1 MSDINPT
8 QETWEIGLSSWI
20 IQDGNY
26 PDFTVGQ
33 LAEFA
38 LEFYTTRVHLRESTA
53 KSAKRLGAAKYEIN
67 GEIVYLTP
75 DVWVLDFGVC
85 AFQESTPPKGL
96 SVGKF
101 VTAEIYLGIDPFFYF
116 ERLYTLPRIPALVY
130 SWKIDSIQQQTAPFL
145 ETREP
150 SGQKVLVRDEKKLGY
165 KTVEKTDAWKD
176 DDGHGEYVLSCTRL
190 DVPPQFKSATAT

>member
-38 LEFYTTRVHLRESTA
+38 LEFYPTRVHLRESTA
-53 KSAKRLGAAKYEIN
+53 KLAKRLGAAKYEIN

-150 SGQKVLVRDEKKLGY
+150 SGQKVLVRDKKKLGY
-165 KTVEKTDAWKD
+165 KTVEKTDARKD